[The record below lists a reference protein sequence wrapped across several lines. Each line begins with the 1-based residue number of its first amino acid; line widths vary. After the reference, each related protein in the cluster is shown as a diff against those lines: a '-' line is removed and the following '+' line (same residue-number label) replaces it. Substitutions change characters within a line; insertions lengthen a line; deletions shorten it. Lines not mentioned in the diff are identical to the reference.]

1 VMVFDES
8 PLKDLYRLVVWGP
21 YRRAICR
28 LPHGAELRANR
39 LLGRCVSIGARGKKA
54 GVLANLTRAFPDR
67 GDLERVATGT
77 FSTHFMEQY
86 VSWSF
91 SRIDSGTHEKY
102 LEIRGLEHLEAA
114 SLAGKGVV
122 LMHPHMGPAQMP
134 LMVLGVRG
142 FTMNQ
147 IGGGGVSHKMSPRG
161 EWAESL
167 RHKFEEQIPAVI
179 WDGGGFMRGVLRA
192 LGRGEVVMCAMDGT
206 GGGKELGKRLE
217 RKVLGQRML
226 LPVGA
231 VYMAWRSSAPLLP
244 LVTWYEAGRVVTE
257 IFPPV
262 DLPRES
268 KRDDVLEAGASIV
281 AEWLERFLRDHP
293 GDWHFWDEF
302 QPGRF
307 LVE

>member
-1 VMVFDES
+1 MVFDES
-8 PLKDLYRLVVWGP
+8 PLKDLYRTMVWGP

-39 LLGRCVSIGARGKKA
+39 LLGYLISFPARAKKIR
-54 GVLANLTRAFPDR
+54 VIENLGRAFPQR
-67 GDLERVATGT
+67 SDLEGLAKGT

-91 SRIDSGTHEKY
+91 GRINTKTHDKY

-114 SLAGKGVV
+114 VADGKGAV

-134 LMVLGVRG
+134 LIVLGVMG
-142 FTMNQ
+142 FRMNQ

-161 EWAESL
+161 EWAEGL
-167 RHKFEEQIPAVI
+167 RHEFERQIPARI
-179 WDGGGFMRGVLRA
+179 WDGGGFLRGVLRA

-206 GGGKELGKRLE
+206 GGGRELGKRLE
-217 RKVLGQRML
+217 RSVLGQRML

-231 VYMAWRSSAPLLP
+231 VYLAWKSETPLLP
-244 LVTWYEAGRVVTE
+244 LVTWFEDGRVVTE

-262 DLPRES
+262 DLPRDS
-268 KRDDVLEAGASIV
+268 KRKDVLEAGADIV
-281 AEWLERFLRDHP
+281 AVWLEKFLREHP
-293 GDWHFWDEF
+293 SDWHFWDEF